1 MNDEDFS
8 ELIRHTKLSPKSRQA
23 ARLVFV
29 EDMQQQAA
37 ADEVGISKQRM
48 SQIVNVVRSVE
59 ERLRE
64 EAELVRLRQGQ
75 GLAANVGVAAI
86 DASYAMVVKS
96 AREVHGDDAQ
106 ILSPNPN
113 GKSVGEVLA
122 RTEFHLAQS
131 VGREAVVIHDLSK
144 LDRVPPIGRNV
155 SISYADGRGVVADRG
170 RDGARGGLAR

>member
-1 MNDEDFS
+1 MNDEEFS
-8 ELIRHTKLSPKSRQA
+8 DLIRHTKLSAKSRQA

-29 EDMQQQAA
+29 EDMQQVAA

-64 EAELVRLRQGQ
+64 EAELARLRQGQ
-75 GLAANVGVAAI
+75 GLSANLSVAAI
-86 DASYAMVVKS
+86 DASYAMAVKS
-96 AREVHGDDAQ
+96 AREAHGDDAQ
-106 ILSPNPN
+106 ILSPNQN

-122 RTEFHLAQS
+122 RTEFHLVQS
-131 VGREAVVIHDLSK
+131 VGRDAVVIHDLAK
-144 LDRVPPIGRNV
+144 LDRVPLNGRNV

-170 RDGARGGLAR
+170 RDSVRGGIAR